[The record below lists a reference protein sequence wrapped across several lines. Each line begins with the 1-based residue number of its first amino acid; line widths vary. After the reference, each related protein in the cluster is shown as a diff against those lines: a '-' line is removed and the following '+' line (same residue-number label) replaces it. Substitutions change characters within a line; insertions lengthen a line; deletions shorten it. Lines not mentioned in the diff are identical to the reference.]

1 MADINIERKSG
12 AASALPWIIGLLGVA
27 LLAWWLLAG
36 RGDDRRTQEG
46 TYVDTTT
53 APAAGM
59 AAPAPVDTTPLGTG
73 ATGYDTMTSGAGVTG
88 TDTAFGATTG
98 VDTGMGATGATTRP

>member
-12 AASALPWIIGLLGVA
+12 AGNVLPWIIGLLVLA

-36 RGDDRRTQEG
+36 RGDDRRADEG

-59 AAPAPVDTTPLGTG
+59 GAPAG
-73 ATGYDTMTSGAGVTG
+73 AGAYDTVGFGTTTTG
-88 TDTAFGATTG
+88 TDTAFGAGAGTGLG
-98 VDTGMGATGATTRP
+98 VDTGTRTTRP

>member
-12 AASALPWIIGLLGVA
+12 AASALPWIIGLLVLA

-36 RGDDRRTQEG
+36 RGDDRRVQEG

-59 AAPAPVDTTPLGTG
+59 AAPAPVDTTPMGTG
-73 ATGYDTMTSGAGVTG
+73 ATGYDTMTTGVGTGVTG
-88 TDTAFGATTG
+88 TTTG
-98 VDTGMGATGATTRP
+98 VDTGMGTTGATTTQP